1 MGFYNFDFMGLLML
15 VERQSDGAT
24 SPVYKMQELV
34 GKYSSRDLRN
44 ENTDSIHPNNHFLK
58 LWACLRLF
66 LYEKT
71 FSMFG

>member
-15 VERQSDGAT
+15 VERQSEGAT

-44 ENTDSIHPNNHFLK
+44 ENTESIQI
-58 LWACLRLF
+58 
-66 LYEKT
+66 T
-71 FSMFG
+71 TS